1 MVPEADFVS
10 ALYQR
15 LLPVTEDVEA
25 LLEADNVKFVEVFL
39 REIIQ
44 SFIFVVVPV
53 GIDRWRPDEEV
64 VCEDF
69 DAFAM
74 PCFFI

>member
-1 MVPEADFVS
+1 MVPEADFVC

-53 GIDRWRPDEEV
+53 GIDRWRPNEEV
-64 VCEDF
+64 ICEDL

>member
-1 MVPEADFVS
+1 MVAEANFVS

-15 LLPVTEDVEA
+15 LLSVTEDVEA

-64 VCEDF
+64 ICEDL

-74 PCFFI
+74 SCFFI